1 MPSLS
6 IESNGRLEKTAVYYN
21 GEQLGGIKELVINID
36 EDGTFDAVL
45 QYEGTDKV
53 IYNKQ
58 VFNDYLENVKVVAPT
73 FTEEDAYDL
82 QLLTIE
88 SDGELDST
96 MLYINNEQLEGV
108 VNLYV
113 HIRGKQQAPGSGGFF
128 SVFRSKPKQDATN
141 SEFQSLIT
149 FRNEDD
155 SLESEEIF

>member
-53 IYNKQ
+53 IHNKQ
-58 VFNDYLENVKVVAPT
+58 VFSDYLENVKVVAPT

-88 SDGELDST
+88 SEGELDST
-96 MLYINNEQLEGV
+96 MLFINNEQLEGV

-113 HIRGKQQAPGSGGFF
+113 HIRGKQQAPGGSGFM
-128 SVFRSKPKQDATN
+128 SVFRSKPKPDATN

-149 FRNEDD
+149 FRNKDD